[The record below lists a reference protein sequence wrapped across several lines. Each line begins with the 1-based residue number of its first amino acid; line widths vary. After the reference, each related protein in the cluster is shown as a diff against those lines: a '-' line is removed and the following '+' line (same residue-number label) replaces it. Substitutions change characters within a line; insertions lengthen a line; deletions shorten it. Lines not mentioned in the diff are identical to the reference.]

1 MGFAENWTR
10 IADAPHHPTLKD
22 KLDTMDTIQG
32 QTSPRGNSVHTVHI
46 VPRGTGQAGPEASN
60 KSVHTV
66 HIVHK
71 DSIREDLSMG
81 ASAPGPNQ
89 ADTGLDWLPPGPDFD
104 HPDHPGWWA
113 CFDLADLCRTHH
125 MRVVHAGERLLILY
139 PVELPDGLI
148 EYAED
153 LLEDGKPYL
162 RQHMD
167 RLPILTPAG
176 AAMIIL
182 EIMRQHKGLRFT
194 RGDDGSRWPIYP
206 RAWTTGQRATVQA
219 LWFAAADALD
229 RDGFEG
235 VDR

>member
-81 ASAPGPNQ
+81 ASAPSS
-89 ADTGLDWLPPGPDFD
+89 GLEWVTCPPEFD
-104 HPDHPGWWA
+104 AEKYGDLWA
-113 CFDLADLCRTHH
+113 AFDLADVCKLYGV
-125 MRVVHAGERLLILY
+125 RVVRAGERILAVYPPALEPELIAYAGSLLA
-139 PVELPDGLI
+139 EAR
-148 EYAED
+148 EYLASHLD
-153 LLEDGKPYL
+153 K
-162 RQHMD
+162 
-167 RLPILTPAG
+167 LPILPPAE
-176 AAMIIL
+176 AVTAIK

-194 RGDDGSRWPIYP
+194 KGDDGSRWPIYP
-206 RAWTTGQRATVQA
+206 RTWTAGQKATAQS
-219 LWFAAADALD
+219 LWFAAGEALD
-229 RDGFEG
+229 RDDFME